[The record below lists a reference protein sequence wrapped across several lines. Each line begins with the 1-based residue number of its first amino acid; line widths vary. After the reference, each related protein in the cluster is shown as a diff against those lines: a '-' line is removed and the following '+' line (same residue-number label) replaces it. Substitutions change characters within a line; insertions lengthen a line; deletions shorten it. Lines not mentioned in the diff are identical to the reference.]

1 MLRDRPN
8 TRKAGIPAAETKSA
22 PMGDDPLAIYK
33 PTDAKSVDAAK
44 AMGSFSG
51 WSYATLECRWR
62 PNSRKVQFG
71 PSSKPERR
79 RKSKAKTAACYR
91 ATDR

>member
-1 MLRDRPN
+1 MLRDRPS

-44 AMGSFSG
+44 AVGSFSG
-51 WSYATLECRWR
+51 ARRAPSWRGSPIQDRAATT
-62 PNSRKVQFG
+62 SVQI
-71 PSSKPERR
+71 
-79 RKSKAKTAACYR
+79 
-91 ATDR
+91 